1 MPTHDIELASRSG
14 CPEVVDNINCCV
26 RTYCDRFLIECIS
39 VNWMDDN
46 FHLVGSTDDSL
57 VAQIEM
63 CYIDNM
69 YRQQKGSYSVNQ
81 FWYIF
86 VSSVLHN
93 KCKDLY
99 LDM

>member
-26 RTYCDRFLIECIS
+26 RTYCDRFLIECI
-39 VNWMDDN
+39 NWMNNN

-69 YRQQKGSYSVNQ
+69 YRQQGSYSVSTNFGIFLSQ
-81 FWYIF
+81 VCYIINAKIF
-86 VSSVLHN
+86 I
-93 KCKDLY
+93 
-99 LDM
+99 